1 MSFDKK
7 AFKKASN
14 PFKPDDV
21 IKGSLSADPGK
32 VFKTGKSAKKRAQAK
47 QSLFIEKQRQ
57 TEDLKLAEAD
67 DELARRK
74 SLATSKK
81 AGRRSLIKT
90 SEGGAGRS
98 TSLGGG

>member
-1 MSFDKK
+1 MSFDKD
-7 AFKKASN
+7 AFKRATKEVA
-14 PFKPDDV
+14 KT
-21 IKGSLSADPGK
+21 GGLSSAHNLDPGN
-32 VFKTGKSAKKRAQAK
+32 VFATGKTKKKRAQVK

-98 TSLGGG
+98 TTLGGG